1 MKKLLILLALP
12 LLFNSCLKDDE
23 DKFPKSASERL
34 EAAVNEA
41 IAVLQ
46 GAENGWRMEL
56 YPENERIYGGY
67 TLFLKFNPDNSVVAS
82 SEYFGANNTKTSYYS
97 IVAESGPVLAFDT
110 HNEIIHFY
118 SSPTTG
124 AELGIGTSNGGLE
137 GDFDFVVM
145 EATADHV
152 KLKGRKTNNY
162 AYLYPLEAG
171 VSWKSEMQSYV
182 DAADKMDLIY
192 TRCVADGITYP
203 IDWEMRLNN
212 FTSRVFRIS
221 YTPSVGEDG
230 SVSTAEVIKAPF
242 IFTET
247 GIKFYSPLTIGN
259 AAVSEMTFKENYYF
273 ESEDGSVKIYSPK
286 PVHSNNRLTIDP
298 TEITFSS
305 ATVNVTPTV
314 GTDYYYL
321 DVYEK
326 SDLEGQSDKKIIS
339 SLITEMN
346 SLVGKY
352 TADDVVSQLGK
363 KGAASKIFDDLSS
376 ETDYVVIGFGFVAT
390 ENVVLATTDL
400 FKKEFTTEKSPELDE
415 AYAAWLGTWTV
426 TSTSSTYTKKPL
438 TFDVIFK
445 QKVANASYSVEG
457 WTASIF
463 RDEPDQSPYF
473 PVATFNEGGFYF
485 ANGQT
490 FGKFNTSNGTATLT
504 YCCFFTLAGKNYY
517 SSQTEF
523 KDGSP
528 FVSLYGTMNSN
539 KQSAVVKGAEV
550 NYGDDGTATMDY
562 ADFMYLLDSGKGAM
576 GVIPGEGFKYT
587 TPEGEDTDFPI
598 GPYTL
603 KKKSPASSSVGKSRV
618 SASFALTCF
627 KSQGASLSE
636 AQLSSVIG
644 KPIAARAA
652 TFE

>member
-182 DAADKMDLIY
+182 DASDDMGLIY
-192 TRCVADGITYP
+192 TRCVIDGTTYP
-203 IDWEMRLNN
+203 IDPETMLNN

-221 YTPSVGEDG
+221 YTPSEVGEDG
-230 SVSTAEVIKAPF
+230 SVASSELIKAPY
-242 IFTET
+242 ICTKT
-247 GIKFYSPLTIGN
+247 GIKFYSPLTIAGKTIT
-259 AAVSEMTFKENYYF
+259 EMTFKENYYL
-273 ESEDGSVKIYSPK
+273 ENEDGSVRIYSPT
-286 PVHSNNRLTIDP
+286 PIHSNNKVTIGVSG
-298 TEITFSS
+298 ITFSS
-305 ATVNVTPTV
+305 ATISLTPTV
-314 GTDYYYL
+314 NSDYYYFAI
-321 DVYEK
+321 YEK
-326 SDLEGQSDKKIIS
+326 SAIANMNDKGLARSIMS
-339 SLITEMN
+339 ELNTMEPDEVLSN
-346 SLVGKY
+346 YCV
-352 TADDVVSQLGK
+352 
-363 KGAASKIFDDLSS
+363 KGAGSYPFEDQFTP
-376 ETDYVVIGFGFVAT
+376 ETEYVVVALGVAVS
-390 ENVVLATTDL
+390 EGILLGTTDI
-400 FKKEFTTEKSPELDE
+400 FKKEFTTAEMPPLNDDYS
-415 AYAAWLGTWTV
+415 AWLGTWTV
-426 TSTSSTYTKKPL
+426 NSTSSEKTDSQLSFDVKIGVKVPNKTYTITGWSIASL
-438 TFDVIFK
+438 R
-445 QKVANASYSVEG
+445 NSYSG
-457 WTASIF
+457 I
-463 RDEPDQSPYF
+463 
-473 PVATFNEGGFYF
+473 G
-485 ANGQT
+485 
-490 FGKFNTSNGTATLT
+490 TLT
-504 YCCFFTLAGKNYY
+504 SDGKMTFAGQQTIETLPDGRKFTWICRFVYSEGYNIITGVDTAMTLTLDAGNNTAKGIGYSATHPQLGEWQVTTMEYFLLAATGGSYWPY
-517 SSQTEF
+517 GPASGFTE
-523 KDGSP
+523 
-528 FVSLYGTMNSN
+528 
-539 KQSAVVKGAEV
+539 
-550 NYGDDGTATMDY
+550 GDY
-562 ADFMYLLDSGKGAM
+562 
-576 GVIPGEGFKYT
+576 
-587 TPEGEDTDFPI
+587 PI

-603 KKKSPASSSVGKSRV
+603 TKKSSKYSVKAKAVAPVNKKCLTRQSVRVIQNTCMSSVLVGV
-618 SASFALTCF
+618 QENAVTLH
-627 KSQGASLSE
+627 
-636 AQLSSVIG
+636 
-644 KPIAARAA
+644 
-652 TFE
+652 